1 MQLQMFNYINK
12 MPFGHMIGRFNY
24 LFYLCGSD
32 NMIGKIESLNN
43 VKIVDFKFNYEI
55 YRLDNQRTSNP
66 SFGKMP
72 PCNRLSER

>member
-1 MQLQMFNYINK
+1 MQLQMFNCINTI
-12 MPFGHMIGRFNY
+12 PFGHMIGRFNY

-72 PCNRLSER
+72 LCYRLSEQ